1 MVASVALLVLLT
13 PAEATQSERTFSVAG
28 TQSKRRGGGKL
39 KRSTLSH
46 LTLLKRVIL
55 KRKREKKEKKGGKK
69 EKKRGG
75 GKKEKKKERENE
87 KWRYTFLEY
96 GIHGAPRNGSHWYT
110 VYYEKK
116 KKGRGKYTV
125 YSRLGVCR
133 IRIFFGLRP
142 A

>member
-1 MVASVALLVLLT
+1 MGMVIARATVKGEGSWARGLV
-13 PAEATQSERTFSVAG
+13 RVAG
-28 TQSKRRGGGKL
+28 V
-39 KRSTLSH
+39 
-46 LTLLKRVIL
+46 RVRVRVRVTAATADTAAVGRTRPQ
-55 KRKREKKEKKGGKK
+55 RKREEKKKGRKKGEKKEKK
-69 EKKRGG
+69 ELQTYQ
-75 GKKEKKKERENE
+75 
-87 KWRYTFLEY
+87 WRYTLSEY
-96 GIHGAPRNGSHWYT
+96 GIFHAPQNGSHWYT